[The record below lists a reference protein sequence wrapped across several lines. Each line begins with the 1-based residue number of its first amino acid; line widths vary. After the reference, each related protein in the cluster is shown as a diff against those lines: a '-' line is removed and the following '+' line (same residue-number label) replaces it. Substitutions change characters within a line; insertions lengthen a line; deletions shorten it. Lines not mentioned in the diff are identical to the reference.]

1 MNLYEI
7 NNRTNADGQGVLHIA
22 ATEGQLECI
31 KILLELNCDTTI
43 KDVRGQTALDLARL
57 WGHRTCAKYLSNDLW
72 NVNKLSIYIIIH
84 ILTNNYN
91 LAY

>member
-1 MNLYEI
+1 
-7 NNRTNADGQGVLHIA
+7 LHIA

-72 NVNKLSIYIIIH
+72 NVNLFYH
-84 ILTNNYN
+84 TFILLQSY
-91 LAY
+91 